1 MSNFEVDHH
10 EYTAADHNA
19 VTRTKSLGDME
30 FVEIL
35 IRDIDGKP
43 YYEIHY
49 IENGEHHI
57 GYARCAKKASK
68 FPNETV
74 KARKAAM
81 IEYISKQAIINY
93 IKERQCKTCSDIGLC
108 GNCAVLTAIN
118 LIKNYP
124 GATLTPAHAESCSTC
139 AKNADNNGVYEDG
152 RTKCPI
158 QEHYALLKNGYC
170 HLYSPL
176 GMSESE
182 ESGNV

>member
-57 GYARCAKKASK
+57 GYSSYNIKIIS
-68 FPNETV
+68 
-74 KARKAAM
+74 
-81 IEYISKQAIINY
+81 EYLKEFF
-93 IKERQCKTCSDIGLC
+93 IK
-108 GNCAVLTAIN
+108 
-118 LIKNYP
+118 
-124 GATLTPAHAESCSTC
+124 
-139 AKNADNNGVYEDG
+139 
-152 RTKCPI
+152 
-158 QEHYALLKNGYC
+158 
-170 HLYSPL
+170 
-176 GMSESE
+176 
-182 ESGNV
+182 